1 MVNFNPI
8 SYLLLDTIDRVLLY
22 TKTNKLTIIVKTKT
36 VSLFF
41 IYLIVTNSSEPV
53 GCIATVL
60 SKSRFVAPILIAT
73 AKP

>member
-1 MVNFNPI
+1 MENFNPI

-53 GCIATVL
+53 G
-60 SKSRFVAPILIAT
+60 
-73 AKP
+73 